1 MTKRDRTFRLWG
13 PMSFVGLT
21 FAVLA
26 FLGDQ
31 GFKLMMLGVFEM
43 QSWPYRRIEITPFF
57 DIVLAWNRG
66 ISYGWFAQ
74 HTEAGRWLLIGIT
87 TLITIGLWLWL
98 AQQSRP
104 LPAAGIGL
112 IIGGAAANITD
123 RLIHGAVADFFW
135 FHLGRFSW
143 YVFNLADVAI
153 VAGAAILLYDS
164 FVSDAQ
170 KERAG

>member
-1 MTKRDRTFRLWG
+1 MKKARKFSLWG

-31 GFKLMMLGVFEM
+31 GFKLMMLGVFDM

-66 ISYGWFAQ
+66 ISYGWFTQ
-74 HTEAGRWLLIGIT
+74 HSEAGRWLLIGIT

-98 AQQSRP
+98 ARQTRP

-112 IIGGAAANITD
+112 IMGGAAANIMD

-135 FHLGRFSW
+135 FHFGRFSW

-164 FVSDAQ
+164 FTSDARE
-170 KERAG
+170 ERTG

>member
-1 MTKRDRTFRLWG
+1 MRHDNGDRRSLLWG

-31 GFKLMMLGVFEM
+31 GFKLMMLGVFDM
-43 QSWPYRRIEITPFF
+43 ANWPYRRIEITPFF

-74 HTEAGRWLLIGIT
+74 HTEAGRWALIAVT
-87 TLITIGLWLWL
+87 SLVSVGLWLWL
-98 AQQSRP
+98 ARQRRP
-104 LPAAGIGL
+104 LPAAAIGL
-112 IIGGAAANITD
+112 ILGGAVANIFD
-123 RLIHGAVADFFW
+123 RIVHGAVADFFW
-135 FHLGRFSW
+135 FHVGEFSW

-153 VAGAAILLYDS
+153 VAGAALLLYDS
-164 FVSDAQ
+164 FREDA
-170 KERAG
+170 A